1 MKIEYPIVVLFDF
14 DGVIMDTE
22 SQYTLFWDEKGKKY
36 HPEIPN
42 FGHHIKGQTL
52 TQLYDQYFLQP
63 EGLQEQITQELNEF
77 ETKMEFPYIPG
88 VVDFMKELREKGVKM
103 AIVTS
108 SNDKKMAN
116 AYRAHPELKDMVDGI
131 LTADCFTRSK
141 PHPECFLKGAEMF
154 QVPIE
159 NCIVFED
166 SFHGLEAGNRAG
178 MKVIGLATTNC
189 VSAIMDKADLVIDD
203 FIGFTYEKMI
213 AVWGNLIEK
222 D

>member
-1 MKIEYPIVVLFDF
+1 MNKDYPIAVLFDF

-22 SQYTLFWDEKGKKY
+22 SQYTLFWDEKGKKH

-52 TQLYDQYFLQP
+52 TQLYDQYFLQS
-63 EGLQEQITQELNEF
+63 EGLQPQITKELNEF
-77 ETKMEFPYIPG
+77 ETKMEFHFIRG
-88 VVDFMKELREKGVKM
+88 VEAFMKDLRERGVKM

-108 SNDKKMAN
+108 SNDKKMSN
-116 AYRAHPELKDMVDGI
+116 AYRAHPELKDMVDCI
-131 LTADCFTRSK
+131 LTADCFTHSK

-178 MKVIGLATTNC
+178 MKVIGLATTNPA
-189 VSAIMDKADLVIDD
+189 SAILDKAHLVIPD
-203 FIGFTYEKMI
+203 FVGFTYEKMI
-213 AVWGNLIEK
+213 AVWEESH
-222 D
+222 

>member
-1 MKIEYPIVVLFDF
+1 MKIESSIAVLFDF

-22 SQYTLFWDEKGKKY
+22 SQYTLFWDEKGKKH

-52 TQLYDQYFLQP
+52 TQLYEHYFLQP
-63 EGLQEQITQELNEF
+63 EGLQSQITRELNEF
-77 ETKMEFPYIPG
+77 ETKMEFHFIPG
-88 VVDFMKELREKGVKM
+88 VVDFMKELREKGVKT

-116 AYRAHPELKDMVDGI
+116 AYRAHPELKDMVDYI
-131 LTADCFTRSK
+131 LTADMFTHSK
-141 PHPECFLKGAEMF
+141 PHPECFLLGAEKC
-154 QVPIE
+154 QVPVS

-178 MKVIGLATTNC
+178 MKVIGLATTNPA
-189 VSAIMDKADLVIDD
+189 SAILDKADLVISD
-203 FIGFTYEKMI
+203 FVGFTHEKMI
-213 AVWGNLIEK
+213 TVLE
-222 D
+222 